1 MLLLK
6 SINREV
12 PKQGEDL
19 QKNRGKKKMRRIR
32 YASYKETK
40 KTKKTNKFIKI
51 IRRFNPFIWN
61 V

>member
-40 KTKKTNKFIKI
+40 KLKRQTNSSK
-51 IRRFNPFIWN
+51 
-61 V
+61 